1 MKELDKIYDP
11 NQVEPRIYEMWE
23 NGGYFK
29 PEVHPEGKPY
39 TIMMP
44 PPNITGQLH
53 IGHAFDG
60 TLQDILTRYKRM
72 QGYSALWLP
81 GEDHASIATEVKV
94 VEKIMKDEGKTK
106 QQIGREEFLRR
117 AWDWA
122 NFYRER
128 IAKQFRKLGASCD
141 WSRER
146 FTMDESCSEAV
157 KETFLNLYN
166 DGLIYRANRIINW
179 CPDCMTAL
187 SDAEVEYEE
196 QNGHLWHIKY
206 PVKDS
211 DEFVVVATTRP
222 ETMLGD
228 TGVAVHPNDKRY
240 KHLVGKTVI
249 LPLMDREIPI
259 IADEYVDMEFGTG
272 CVKMTPCHD
281 PNDFE
286 VGLRHNLEQIRV
298 LNDDATVS
306 VLGGKYAGMER
317 NEARKAVV
325 ADLEKLGLI
334 VKIEPIQHNVGTCY
348 RCSTVV
354 EPITSLQWFVKMQP
368 LALPAID
375 VVKDGEVQFVPDRFK
390 KIYFNWMENI
400 RDWCISRQLWWG
412 HRIPAYYCQNCGKIV
427 VSKNMPDTCPK
438 CGNKEFKQDE
448 DVLDTWFS
456 SALWPFSTL
465 GWPKDTDDFKKFYP
479 NDVLVTGFD
488 IIFFWVARMI
498 FSGLKQAKDIPFH
511 HVYIHGLVRDEL
523 GRKMSK
529 SLGNGVDP
537 LEIIEKYGAD
547 ALRFTLVTGNSA
559 GNDTRWHESKVQSSR
574 NFANKINNAARFILM
589 NLEGFDTQSSV
600 DRDDL
605 INLDKWIISRANE
618 VTAEVTAN
626 LEKYELG
633 IALEKLY
640 NFIWS
645 EFCDWYIEFVKPR
658 LYADDAKAKHAAQW
672 TLYHVFTDLL
682 KLLHPFMPYI
692 TEEIYSHIT
701 DDKNP
706 LIIAEWP
713 VYKKENRYET
723 EMNQVSEIIDG
734 IRAIRNARLEMNVPP
749 SKKSDLYYLPT
760 EGSENIFEGNDDIFM
775 KMASASATGKF
786 HIIVDKFNNY
796 KFKLIKNNGQ
806 IIATSEDYKTKQQCI
821 DAISNFNNDKEKA
834 NLLSI
839 ITNSAK
845 YFIPLDDLI
854 DKEKEI
860 ARLEK
865 EKQKIESEIAR
876 LNGKLTNENFLAKA
890 PAALVEE
897 EKGKLEKYAA
907 LLGEVEESL
916 KKLI

>member
-39 TIMMP
+39 TIVMP

-60 TLQDILTRYKRM
+60 TLQDILIRYKRM

-122 NFYRER
+122 DFYRER

-196 QNGHLWHIKY
+196 QSGHLWHIKY

-211 DEFVVVATTRP
+211 SEFVVVATTRP

-249 LPLMDREIPI
+249 LPLMNREIPI
-259 IADEYVDMEFGTG
+259 IADEYVDMAFGTG

-306 VLGGKYAGMER
+306 TLGGKYAGMER
-317 NEARKAVV
+317 NTARAAVV

-348 RCSTVV
+348 RCSTIV

-375 VVKDGEVQFVPDRFK
+375 VVKNGEVQFVPDRFK
-390 KIYFNWMENI
+390 KIYYNWMENI

-412 HRIPAYYCQNCGKIV
+412 HRIPAYYCQNCGEIV
-427 VSKNMPDTCPK
+427 VSKNMPKECPK
-438 CGNKEFKQDE
+438 CGCKEFKQDE

-465 GWPKDTDDFKKFYP
+465 GWPKDTPDFKKFYP

-498 FSGLKQAKDIPFH
+498 FSGLKQAGDIPFH

-589 NLEGFDTQSSV
+589 NLEGFDPQNTV
-600 DRDDL
+600 DKADL
-605 INLDKWIISRANE
+605 NNLDKWIISRINE

-692 TEEIYSHIT
+692 TEEIYSHISN
-701 DDKNP
+701 DKKP
-706 LIIAEWP
+706 LIIAQWP
-713 VYKKENRYET
+713 VYKEENCHEI
-723 EMNQVSEIIDG
+723 EMNQVSEIIEG
-734 IRAIRNARLEMNVPP
+734 IRAIRNARLEMNIPP
-749 SKKSDLYYLPT
+749 SKKAKLFIQLS
-760 EGSENIFEGNDDIFM
+760 EGTMSIYQGNEDIFI
-775 KMASASATGKF
+775 KLASASEV
-786 HIIVDKFNNY
+786 IIQN
-796 KFKLIKNNGQ
+796 
-806 IIATSEDYKTKQQCI
+806 
-821 DAISNFNNDKEKA
+821 KEA
-834 NLLSI
+834 ELENALNI
-839 ITNSAK
+839 VTNSAK
-845 YFIPLDDLI
+845 YAIPLDDLI

-890 PAALVEE
+890 PATLVEE
-897 EKGKLEKYAA
+897 EKGKLAKCKV
-907 LLGEVEESL
+907 LLGQVL
-916 KKLI
+916 GDLIKFTL